1 MTERRPLSEAD
12 FQQRVMDAARRAGW
26 LCVHFRPAK
35 TQRGVWVTPMTGD
48 KGFPDLALAKDGRVI
63 LAELKS
69 DTGKPS
75 KEQLAWLAAVGG
87 HGRLWS
93 PENWEAILLDLGVTK
108 RSPRSREDLQ
118 DITEDALDRYVERE
132 VDRG

>member
-1 MTERRPLSEAD
+1 MTKPPQLSEAA
-12 FQQRVMDAARRAGW
+12 FQQRVMDAARHAGW

-35 TQRGVWVTPMTGD
+35 TQRGVWVTPMAGD

-69 DTGKPS
+69 DKGKPS

-108 RSPRSREDLQ
+108 PPPMSAEDQADRLQ
-118 DITEDALDRYVERE
+118 ELTADAAGGDLP
-132 VDRG
+132 

>member
-1 MTERRPLSEAD
+1 MTGRPPLSEAA
-12 FQQRVMDAARRAGW
+12 FQQRVMEAARRAGW
-26 LCVHFRPAK
+26 LCCHFRPAK
-35 TQRGVWVTPMTGD
+35 TQRGNWITPMAGD

-69 DTGKPS
+69 DKGKPS

-93 PENWEAILLDLGVTK
+93 PENWEAILLDLGVTN
-108 RSPRSREDLQ
+108 RAPLSAEDRADRLREL
-118 DITEDALDRYVERE
+118 TGDAASGGGL
-132 VDRG
+132 

>member
-1 MTERRPLSEAD
+1 VTGPLPLSEAD

-26 LCVHFRPAK
+26 RVAHFRAAK
-35 TQRGVWVTPMTGD
+35 TQRGNWITPMTGD

-69 DTGKPS
+69 DKGKPS

-108 RSPRSREDLQ
+108 RAPMSVEERQERALG
-118 DITEDALDRYVERE
+118 DARDVERE